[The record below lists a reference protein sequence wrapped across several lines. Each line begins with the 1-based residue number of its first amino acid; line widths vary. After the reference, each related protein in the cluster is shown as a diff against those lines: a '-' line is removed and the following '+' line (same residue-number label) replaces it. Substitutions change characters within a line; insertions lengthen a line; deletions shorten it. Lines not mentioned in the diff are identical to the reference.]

1 MVAWPSKEMVTD
13 MGSGLVDLHLKI
25 MLSGECLLSLGLI

>member
-1 MVAWPSKEMVTD
+1 MVAWPSKEMVAD

-25 MLSGECLLSLGLI
+25 MLSGECLLSLGVI